1 MFDNICDFLLEGIPL
16 SDKDSK
22 LIDSVK
28 STPSLDFFSKP
39 NDSMPINP
47 NDKDNFFNKASLL
60 RLIQT
65 AFIISKNQNHTFNQL
80 CKQFVEACNKMNTVK
95 SLLTQFHNFKKVVL
109 VETII
114 IICDSNPNFLNNN
127 EFINMVMSCVE
138 DSPEYLKS
146 LFGLIALQWIKTDQ
160 IYMKKSKQPR
170 NMWDTSDKEKTVSQ
184 RGTELQDMCL
194 TPLIFASFLSP
205 DGADTISDCLKTF
218 DIFHILREEWM
229 KICHK
234 LLNHEAASICARQI
248 YYLVILYVRSF
259 KPITEM
265 QLEQR
270 ILPLLAEC
278 LRKEPLLYT
287 DLMNYF
293 NVFQNQRLFNYSRDS
308 VISISAASCNTTENA
323 LDIYKKFTPSDSHN
337 ETYMYHFF
345 FLLRN
350 ALAEVIVVEPTK
362 TSIDTLL
369 LLKRFCKYL
378 PSQQL
383 MEFIRA
389 FVEYNED
396 LAEGIEIQAFFSFL
410 FNFFENETFSHYATK
425 AFSYVAMLY
434 PDDCHVFLDTAMSNR
449 TLSTTKISKIMDV
462 DATNI
467 RAFSSIVRTLI
478 ANHFTLNSA
487 EQDMSQ
493 FVLFIITKYF
503 PDSVYKRYE
512 THQKRWEAM
521 RYLLENSL
529 DMCITVPSF
538 AKTAQDDPSFV
549 RSLTTI
555 IIAASNLLQTP
566 PTPQQESFKVRSD
579 NDTIQY
585 VIKFLSA
592 ALSLLERLILVN
604 LIQMSEVSKL
614 TRSFF
619 EENSEIFSTFISL
632 LELNQSFSPQI
643 RRQATI
649 ILDLMCAIAARMK
662 SISVDAFY
670 PRAKQAVLIES
681 AKVNLFHATSVEQ
694 TINELDFISSIL
706 NTQSALAYS
715 FIRRIGAAY
724 ATASISSLQ
733 DIKKEYPALLKSL
746 SYFLSQIW
754 RKLKG
759 DSKIIQQISGKSN
772 FWSSLQSII
781 DDNKLPSDYNDT
793 SLIVASKA
801 FFLRCKV
808 CSEEQISP
816 DLVKNLLD
824 QALQF
829 YPEQVIPMKT
839 SLQIKMEPFII
850 PSLNRT
856 YGDMFYI
863 DYKLLE
869 RFLVSEDETERNKY
883 IDFSKDLNLKLSRI
897 DACTQIILAVNAL
910 LNSRTKYEKEEIVPE
925 ISIVIAVTMKILD
938 NSLSPSST
946 IKTAL
951 ELLEF
956 CMLNKKDISVIPKE
970 SDLLTILKFFRTHP
984 LNEGFST
991 LKYFFALSTIESE
1004 RLFNILK
1011 DIFSY
1016 CILYATKTS
1025 SLESIQCA
1033 SEIALLLRNEDKWIA
1048 NYESDLND
1056 AMTILINTSLGA
1068 HMVNLL
1074 SVICQ
1079 NQQNGDY
1086 LEMCG
1091 FFDPFIS
1098 DSLPCDEIYN
1108 SPFWPAMFNLMS
1120 SLPQS
1125 SSIPLR
1131 FAKAHSPQLVQFC
1144 LSETVGSMDRLQVLR
1159 VRCYALSLFL
1169 NVIQESHRT
1178 GQDIPTLEDKFYEI
1192 PIIVMKMAFDE
1203 LKNKP
1208 HIKLTGR
1215 IEDINDRNEQLCS
1228 LVLLHDSLAF
1238 LNSIPGYP
1246 EEKEVASNIDSKLE
1260 QSSCEEMVL
1269 IMEKLAAL
1277 SEKPENKD
1285 YLTVISRAFG
1295 FALNI
1300 YFGRIRVINE
1310 FNSSNMTPLEKNEQ
1324 IDHKFGHLR
1333 SRAFQAI
1340 QSLINESTHAQL
1352 IEDANFFE
1360 KVRVALQNIL

>member
-1 MFDNICDFLLEGIPL
+1 MFDNLCDFLLEGIPL

-22 LIDSVK
+22 LFDSVK
-28 STPSLDFFSKP
+28 STPSLDFFKSQQ
-39 NDSMPINP
+39 NDSTNP

-65 AFIISKNQNHTFNQL
+65 AFIISKKQKHTYSEK

-95 SLLTQFHNFKKVVL
+95 SLLSQFHDFKKVVL

-114 IICDSNPNFLNNN
+114 IICDSNPNFLNDN

-146 LFGLIALQWIKTDQ
+146 FLGLIALQWIKTDQ
-160 IYMKKSKQPR
+160 IFLKKSKQPR
-170 NMWDTSDKEKTVSQ
+170 SLWDSSDKEKTASQ
-184 RGTELQDMCL
+184 RGAELQDMCL
-194 TPLIFASFLSP
+194 TPLIFASFLCP
-205 DGADTISDCLKTF
+205 DGSDTISDCLKTF
-218 DIFHILREEWM
+218 DIFYILRKDWM
-229 KICHK
+229 KLCHK
-234 LLNHEAASICARQI
+234 LLNKEAASICAKQI
-248 YYLVILYVRSF
+248 YYLVILYIRSF
-259 KPITEM
+259 KPLTEI

-278 LRKEPLLYT
+278 LRKEPQLYQDLL
-287 DLMNYF
+287 NYF
-293 NVFQNQRLFNYSRDS
+293 NVFQNQRLFNYSRDC
-308 VISISAASCNTTENA
+308 VISISASSCNTTENA
-323 LDIYKKFTPSDSHN
+323 IDIFRKFTPSDVHN
-337 ETYMYHFF
+337 ETYLSHFF

-350 ALAEVIVVEPTK
+350 ALAEVIVIEPSK
-362 TSIDTLL
+362 TSIDALL

-383 MEFIRA
+383 IEIIRT
-389 FVEYNED
+389 FVEYNGD
-396 LAEGIEIQAFFSFL
+396 FADGIEIQAFFAFL
-410 FNFFENETFSHYATK
+410 FNFFENEVFSHYATK
-425 AFSYVAMLY
+425 AFSYVAILFPM
-434 PDDCHVFLDTAMSNR
+434 DCHVFLDTAMSNNK
-449 TLSTTKISKIMDV
+449 LSTTKISKIMDV

-478 ANHFTLNSA
+478 SNHFTLNSA
-487 EQDMSQ
+487 DQEISQ

-503 PDSVYKRYE
+503 PDSVYKKYE
-512 THQKRWEAM
+512 THQKRWKAM
-521 RYLLENSL
+521 RYLLEISL
-529 DMCITVPSF
+529 DLCITMPSF
-538 AKTAQDDPSFV
+538 AITAQEDPSYV

-555 IIAASNLLQTP
+555 IIAASNLLQSQ
-566 PTPQQESFKVRSD
+566 PTPQQESFKVRAD
-579 NDTIQY
+579 NDTMQY
-585 VIKFLSA
+585 IIEFLSA

-604 LIQMSEVSKL
+604 LTKMPEVSKL

-632 LELNQSFSPQI
+632 LELSQSFAPQI
-643 RRQATI
+643 RRQANV
-649 ILDLMCAIAARMK
+649 ILSLMCAVAARMK
-662 SISVDAFY
+662 NISVDAFY
-670 PRAKQAVLIES
+670 PRTKQAVLIES

-715 FIRRIGAAY
+715 FIRRIGSAY
-724 ATASISSLQ
+724 ATASISSLS
-733 DIKKEYPALLKSL
+733 DIKKEYPSLLKSL

-772 FWSSLQSII
+772 FWSSLQTII
-781 DDNKLPSDYNDT
+781 DDNSMPSDYNDA

-801 FFLRCKV
+801 YLLRCKV
-808 CSEEQISP
+808 CSEEQIAP
-816 DLVKNLLD
+816 DLVKNILD
-824 QALQF
+824 QAYKY
-829 YPEQVIPMKT
+829 YPDEFLPLKS
-839 SLQIKMEPFII
+839 SLCINMDSFII

-863 DYKLLE
+863 DYKLLD
-869 RFLVSEDETERNKY
+869 RFLVSEDQEERQKI
-883 IDFSKDLNLKLSRI
+883 IDFSKDLNIKLSRI
-897 DACTQIILAVNAL
+897 DSCTQMVQAVNAL
-910 LNSRTKYEKEEIVPE
+910 LNSRTKYEKEELVPE
-925 ISIVIAVTMKILD
+925 ISNVIAVTMKILN

-946 IKTAL
+946 IQTVL

-956 CMLNKKDISVIPKE
+956 CMLNKKNISIIPTE

-984 LNEGFST
+984 LKEGFST
-991 LKYFFALSTIESE
+991 FKYFFALSTIESE

-1016 CILYATKTS
+1016 CIAYSTKNN

-1033 SEIALLLRNEDKWIA
+1033 SEIALLLRNEDEWIA

-1056 AMTILINTSLGA
+1056 AMGILINTPLGS

-1074 SVICQ
+1074 SIICE
-1079 NQQNGDY
+1079 NQQNGMY
-1086 LEMCG
+1086 LEQCG

-1120 SLPQS
+1120 LLPTT
-1125 SSIPLR
+1125 SSIPIR
-1131 FAKAHSPQLVQFC
+1131 FAKTHAPQIVQFC
-1144 LSETVGSMDRLQVLR
+1144 LSEKIGNMNRLQILKI
-1159 VRCYALSLFL
+1159 RCYALSLFL
-1169 NVIQESHRT
+1169 SIMQESHRT
-1178 GQDIPTLEDKFYEI
+1178 GQDLPILEDKFYEI

-1208 HIKLTGR
+1208 HIKLLGR
-1215 IEDINDRNEQLCS
+1215 IEDVNDRNEQLCS

-1246 EEKEVASNIDSKLE
+1246 EDKEIASNIDSKLE

-1277 SEKPENKD
+1277 SEKPENGI
-1285 YLTVISRAFG
+1285 YLSVISRAFG

-1310 FNSSNMTPLEKNEQ
+1310 FHSSNMTPLEKNEQ
-1324 IDHKFGHLR
+1324 IDHKFGQMR

-1340 QSLINESTHAQL
+1340 QSLINESTHSKL

-1360 KVRVALQNIL
+1360 KVRIALQNIQ